1 MLSFISAEP
10 FAFSLAIVACHFA
23 LAFFGPQSQN
33 DSGFPTPVLGSSQGH
48 STLAGATACGEIAS
62 VDLGELNPPALTQ
75 PACAGGNRPLRPTAQ
90 RASRSGCIN
99 LAFWPFVFLYI

>member
-62 VDLGELNPPALTQ
+62 VDLGELNPPRTHA
-75 PACAGGNRPLRPTAQ
+75 ASLRWREPSPQAHSAKGQ
-90 RASRSGCIN
+90 SFRLYN
-99 LAFWPFVFLYI
+99 LALWPFVFLYI